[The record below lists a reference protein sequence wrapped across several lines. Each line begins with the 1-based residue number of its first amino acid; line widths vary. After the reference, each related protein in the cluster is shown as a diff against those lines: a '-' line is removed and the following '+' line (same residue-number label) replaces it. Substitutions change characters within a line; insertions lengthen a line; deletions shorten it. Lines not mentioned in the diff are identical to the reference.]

1 MSRHTEKPFWDPDV
15 LQAQFQTEVLGR
27 RLIVFNR
34 ITSTNDFLKRLARR
48 GAEAGTLVL
57 ADQQTAGRGRLGR
70 SWQSPPGSG
79 LWLSFIL
86 RPKLSLEIA
95 GALPLAISVVV
106 AETVS
111 AICGKPFTVKWPN
124 DILANNRKV
133 CGILCETQISSTV
146 TDFESGSNQLDYIV
160 AGIGINVNQHA
171 RDFSSDWRRRATSL
185 AMIANH
191 PLDRQNVL
199 VTLVQHLDKALFANL
214 PQALPAL
221 LSRWRALCPELGKP
235 IVLRQAQK
243 AITGIFDDIG
253 EGGELILR
261 LADGQRK
268 AYSGGEVSFGKK

>member
-1 MSRHTEKPFWDPDV
+1 MSRHTEKPFWDPDA
-15 LQAQFQTEVLGR
+15 LQAQFHSEVLGR

-70 SWQSPPGSG
+70 TWQSPPGAG

-86 RPKLSLEIA
+86 RPALSLEIA
-95 GALPLAISVVV
+95 GALPLAISAVV
-106 AETVS
+106 AETLS
-111 AICGKPFTVKWPN
+111 AICGEPFSAKWPN

-133 CGILCETQISSTV
+133 CGILCETQISPAAG
-146 TDFESGSNQLDYIV
+146 FASGSNQLDYVV
-160 AGIGINVNQHA
+160 AGIGINVNQRP

-185 AMIANH
+185 AIIAGH
-191 PLDRQNVL
+191 PLDRQSVL
-199 VTLVQHLDKALFANL
+199 VTVVQHLDKALFINL
-214 PQALPAL
+214 PQAMPAL

-235 IVLRQAQK
+235 IVLQQAQTT
-243 AITGIFDDIG
+243 ITGIFDDIG

-268 AYSGGEVSFGKK
+268 AYSAGEVSLGKK

>member
-1 MSRHTEKPFWDPDV
+1 MSRRTEKPFWDPDK
-15 LQAQFQTEVLGR
+15 LQAQFNTDSLGK

-86 RPKLSLEIA
+86 RPELSLEIV

-106 AETVS
+106 TETLS
-111 AICGKPFTVKWPN
+111 AICGAAFAVKWPN
-124 DILANNRKV
+124 DILSNNRKV
-133 CGILCETQISSTV
+133 CGILCETQILPATGFA
-146 TDFESGSNQLDYIV
+146 TGSNQLEYVV
-160 AGIGINVNQHA
+160 AGIGINVNQRS

-185 AMIANH
+185 AKITGH
-191 PLDRQNVL
+191 PLDRQSVL
-199 VTLVQHLDKALFANL
+199 TALVQRLDKALFANL
-214 PQALPAL
+214 PYMMPAL
-221 LSRWRALCPELGKP
+221 LSRWRALCPELGKT
-235 IVLRQAQK
+235 IVLRQAQT
-243 AITGIFDDIG
+243 AIAGIFDDIG
-253 EGGELILR
+253 EGGKLILR

-268 AYSGGEVSFGKK
+268 AYSAGEVSLAKK

>member
-1 MSRHTEKPFWDPDV
+1 MSRRTEKPFWDPDK
-15 LQAQFQTEVLGR
+15 LQAQFNTESLGK

-70 SWQSPPGSG
+70 SWQSPPGVG

-86 RPKLSLEIA
+86 RPELSLETA
-95 GALPLAISVVV
+95 GALPLAVSVVV
-106 AETVS
+106 AETLS
-111 AICGKPFTVKWPN
+111 AICGEPFSAKWPN
-124 DILANNRKV
+124 DILANNRKI
-133 CGILCETQISSTV
+133 CGILCETQISPAAGLV
-146 TDFESGSNQLDYIV
+146 GGSNQLDYVV
-160 AGIGINVNQHA
+160 AGIGINVNQRS

-185 AMIANH
+185 AMIAGH
-191 PLDRQNVL
+191 PFDRQNVL

-214 PQALPAL
+214 PQEMPAL
-221 LSRWRALCPELGKP
+221 LSRWRALCPELGKS
-235 IVLRQAQK
+235 IVLRQAQTT
-243 AITGIFDDIG
+243 ITGIFDDVG

-268 AYSGGEVSFGKK
+268 AYSAGEVSLVQK